1 MAFDGYPQFFL
12 AHEIAH
18 QFWGGAVGWES
29 YHEQWISEGFAQYFA
44 LLYAERSLD
53 ADRVE
58 DIRRKLRTTATS
70 YADQGPIWLGYRLGH
85 LQEDGRVF
93 RALVYN
99 KSALVLHMLRRWVGD
114 DAFFRGLRAL
124 YAQSRYTKI
133 GTRHVQRVF
142 EAESGLDLSRF
153 FESWIRTADTP
164 RLRAT
169 FEAAGGSVSVRI
181 DQLGPVMDVPVTV
194 SVVYA
199 SGATED
205 HLVKLSQGS
214 TFVQLPASG
223 PVRGVE
229 LNRDEQAL
237 VVVERGAA
245 PRRRPAIRSASQ
257 ASDAQA
263 RELRMPAA
271 TSRRPRPASRPTAR
285 SRAVDKHHWM

>member
-1 MAFDGYPQFFL
+1 M
-12 AHEIAH
+12 
-18 QFWGGAVGWES
+18 
-29 YHEQWISEGFAQYFA
+29 
-44 LLYAERSLD
+44 
-53 ADRVE
+53 
-58 DIRRKLRTTATS
+58 
-70 YADQGPIWLGYRLGH
+70 
-85 LQEDGRVF
+85 F

-142 EAESGLDLSRF
+142 ETASGLDLSRF

-169 FEAAGGSVSVRI
+169 FEGAGGSVSVRI
-181 DQLGPVMDVPVTV
+181 DQIGPVMEVPVTV

-199 SGATED
+199 SGAIED
-205 HLVKLSQGS
+205 HFVKLSQGS

-223 PVRGVE
+223 PVRGIE

-237 VVVERGAA
+237 IVVERGTTQ
-245 PRRRPAIRSASQ
+245 RSQTGDPMS
-257 ASDAQA
+257 
-263 RELRMPAA
+263 
-271 TSRRPRPASRPTAR
+271 SRKAVPQLKR
-285 SRAVDKHHWM
+285 SN